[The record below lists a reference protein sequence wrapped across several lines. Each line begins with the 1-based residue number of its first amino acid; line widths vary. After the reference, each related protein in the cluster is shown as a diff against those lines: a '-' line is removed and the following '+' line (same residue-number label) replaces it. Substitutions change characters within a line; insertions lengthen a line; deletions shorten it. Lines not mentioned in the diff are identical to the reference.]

1 MGARKEAEAAKWVR
15 WKSYTETLSESLSS
29 MFIRTG
35 LPEEDFRRCQG
46 LIEEILLSEGCGA
59 YLFDEMKDKRWVF
72 GACDLGGA
80 PDAYGFGSKAIV
92 TLRNGAVYQFDNWR
106 DNPDVVV
113 AFNTPIRVPDINIPR
128 YSEMLMEVETS
139 LISQLLNSR
148 CHPLPVATDSKMK
161 VQIEEALADTDAGK
175 LRTILSPNVIKDFL
189 EMGVDVREIPILN
202 ITDPNLSDHI
212 QYISK
217 LRDDLLRWFWSMYG
231 HSLESNG
238 KLAQQTVEEVS
249 SGQSISKIIPM
260 TRYMER
266 QIEAAEL
273 KRKFGWDVTI
283 DFSDAWKQSF
293 ARQEA
298 SEEVSTD
305 DVRDNEG
312 EAADD
317 SDEAGGSADEV

>member
-1 MGARKEAEAAKWVR
+1 MGARKEAETRKWIR
-15 WKSYTETLSESLSS
+15 WTSYEETLAESLTS

-46 LIEEILLSEGCGA
+46 LIEEILLQNGCGA
-59 YLFDEMKDKRWVF
+59 YLFDSKKDNRWVF
-72 GACDLGGA
+72 GSCDLGGS
-80 PDAYGFGSKAIV
+80 PDAYGFGTKAIV
-92 TLRNGAVYQFDNWR
+92 TLQNGATYQFDNWR
-106 DNPDVVV
+106 DNPDIVV

-128 YSEMLMEVETS
+128 YAEMLMEVETS

-148 CHPLPVATDSKMK
+148 CHPVPVATDKKM
-161 VQIEEALADTDAGK
+161 VQQIEEALADIDAGK

-273 KRKFGWDVTI
+273 KRKFGWNVTI

-298 SEEVSTD
+298 SEEVNAD

-312 EAADD
+312 EAVDD
-317 SDEAGGSADEV
+317 SDEAGGTADEV

>member
-1 MGARKEAEAAKWVR
+1 MGARKEAETKKWIR
-15 WKSYTETLSESLSS
+15 WKSYEETFSESLSS
-29 MFIRTG
+29 MFTRAG
-35 LPEEDFRRCQG
+35 LPEKDFRRCLG
-46 LIEEILLSEGCGA
+46 LIEEILLQDGCGA
-59 YLFDEMKDKRWVF
+59 YLFDYKKDNRWVF
-72 GACDLGGA
+72 GSCELGGT
-80 PDAYGFGSKAIV
+80 PDAYGFGRKAIV
-92 TLRNGAVYQFDNWR
+92 TLLNGATYQFDDWR
-106 DNPDVVV
+106 ENPDVVV

-128 YSEMLMEVETS
+128 YAEMLMEVETS

-148 CHPLPVATDSKMK
+148 CHPIPVATDTKMRQ
-161 VQIEEALADTDAGK
+161 QIEEALADTDAGK

-260 TRYMER
+260 TRFMER

-298 SEEVSTD
+298 SEEVSAD
-305 DVRDNEG
+305 DVRDDEG

-317 SDEAGGSADEV
+317 SDEAGSSSDEV